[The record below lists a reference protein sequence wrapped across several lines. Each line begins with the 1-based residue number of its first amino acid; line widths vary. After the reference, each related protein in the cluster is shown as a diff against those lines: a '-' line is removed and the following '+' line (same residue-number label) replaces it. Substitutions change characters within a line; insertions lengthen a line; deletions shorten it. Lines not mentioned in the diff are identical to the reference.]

1 MTAFVTIDG
10 SDTPNQG
17 RVKIN
22 SNFDLVNTELNK
34 KLNLDGSSLPT
45 ANINLNGYRIINAGA
60 GLSANEYTTKI
71 QMESS
76 VNQTIVKRYIYVIP
90 ETNQP
95 QKILYVDGTNSDYGV
110 KTNRPDT
117 AFNYIQTQADGTTGN
132 EWTIKVPYK
141 ASFYKD
147 QSFAKFG
154 NYINMF
160 GEGRPVIEI
169 TDSTTVG
176 VADILGIS
184 KISGCTLI
192 YKDGVELNIGN
203 GLKIDDCD
211 IFMNNTSYV
220 SPRILTIRSGVVT
233 NCRIFADQIILDSTT
248 GNFVDDCKISVE
260 FTNPQN
266 NDVNTT
272 NKVVSTLANYFDQ
285 HSSI

>member
-1 MTAFVTIDG
+1 VRGLNISGQATST
-10 SDTPNQG
+10 
-17 RVKIN
+17 
-22 SNFDLVNTELNK
+22 SNVGWNITSGCYAVNGACISS
-34 KLNLDGSSLPT
+34 GSSGSSFAWPFT
-45 ANINLNGYRIINAGA
+45 AQTWGVSTTTTLGMLNGF
-60 GLSANEYTTKI
+60 LSTA
-71 QMESS
+71 SS
-76 VNQTIVKRYIYVIP
+76 TIVGNA
-90 ETNQP
+90 T
-95 QKILYVDGTNSDYGV
+95 
-110 KTNRPDT
+110 
-117 AFNYIQTQADGTTGN
+117 TTGN